1 MAIFGMGGIKAL
13 ALELAIIWGLYGSKQ
28 VKLTPDEIK
37 GIERV
42 AARRDNIGAGRKQAA
57 SAYRQKQIAK
67 LTGTRYE
74 ALAKDTAFTTAYTK
88 KTWLR

>member
-1 MAIFGMGGIKAL
+1 MGGLKAL
-13 ALELAIIWGLYGSKQ
+13 ALEIAIIWAVYGSKP
-28 VKLTPDEIK
+28 VRLSAEEIK
-37 GIERV
+37 GIESV
-42 AARRDNIGAGRKQAA
+42 AARRGNTGDSRKQAA
-57 SAYRQKQIAK
+57 ASFRQKQIAK